1 MADSSFGLKIGDDA
15 RKASKDANDACRLE
29 GAVDELRSRWMT
41 RPL

>member
-1 MADSSFGLKIGDDA
+1 MADSAFGLKIGDDA
-15 RKASKDANDACRLE
+15 RKASKDVCRLE